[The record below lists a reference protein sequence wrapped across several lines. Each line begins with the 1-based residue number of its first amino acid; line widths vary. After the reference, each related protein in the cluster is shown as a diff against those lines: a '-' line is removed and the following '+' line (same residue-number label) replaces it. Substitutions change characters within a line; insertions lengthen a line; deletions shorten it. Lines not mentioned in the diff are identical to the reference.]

1 MMRRTGSW
9 LVLFLSAAAAWGQ
22 SSAISQAQRA
32 LDLGDAETARPALAA
47 AAAESLFQLALAERG
62 DARRATLEQASAL
75 GGSGSWIAAA
85 ARGVNLLDERK
96 FTEAAQALQQ
106 AIAVNGADKRLRKL
120 LGDALRGADDAAGAL
135 AAYRAATAI
144 DPAYP
149 AALLGVGD
157 LLRQQGDFGG
167 AFNAYNHAVDEQGRP
182 AAALLGRAAAS
193 LYLGDSDKALADLER
208 AASLPASEGDRSRA
222 LMGIVYVRTYLRQLP
237 QGLERAEQA
246 VALWQQAGR
255 ADMAASTANATAR
268 VLLETGRADDADA
281 WYSRGLQIVEA
292 SAMKPEEKAI
302 WRVRQLHGAA
312 RVAAQRRDIRAA
324 QALADQAKAAMD
336 ADPANAEHYRWIYP
350 YLIGYIRWQDRK
362 YNDALEQLN
371 QSETERA
378 YIAYLIADCYA
389 RLRDRA
395 AARTWYERALAAAA
409 GLDAES
415 VIVRPLA
422 SAWLAKNPA
431 GS

>member
-9 LVLFLSAAAAWGQ
+9 LVLILSAAAAWGQ

-32 LDLGDAETARPALAA
+32 LDRGDAEAARPALAA

-62 DARRATLEQASAL
+62 EAREALLEQASAL
-75 GGSGSWIAAA
+75 GGSGSWVAAA
-85 ARGVNLLDERK
+85 ARGVGLLDDGK
-96 FTEAAQALQQ
+96 HAEAVQALQQ
-106 AIAVNGADKRLRKL
+106 AVAANGADRRLRKL
-120 LGDALRGADDAAGAL
+120 QGDALRGADDPAGAL

-144 DPAYP
+144 DPAYS

-167 AFNAYNHAVDEQGRP
+167 AFNAYNHAVDDQGLP
-182 AAALLGRAAAS
+182 ASALLGRATAS
-193 LYLGDSDKALADLER
+193 LYLGDSEKALADLER
-208 AASLPASEGDRSRA
+208 ASTLKASDGDRSRA

-246 VALWQQAGR
+246 LALWQQAGR

-268 VLLETGRADDADA
+268 VLLETGRADDAEA
-281 WYSRGLQIVEA
+281 WYGRGLQIIEA
-292 SAMKPEEKAI
+292 SAMKPEEKSI

-312 RVAAQRRDIRAA
+312 RAAAQRRDLRGA

-336 ADPANAEHYRWIYP
+336 ADPANAEHYGWIYP
-350 YLIGYIRWQDRK
+350 YLVGYIRWQERK
-362 YNDALEQLN
+362 YGEALEQLN
-371 QSETERA
+371 QSDTERA
-378 YIAYLIADCYA
+378 FIAYLIADCHA
-389 RLRDRA
+389 RQRDRA
-395 AARTWYERALAAAA
+395 AARTWYERALAASA
-409 GLDAES
+409 GLDSES

-422 SAWLAKNPA
+422 SAWLAKNPG